1 MEEWTQ
7 RGEDC
12 NSAARVNHERR
23 DEHAA
28 DRQFA
33 EAVHHGLVDQLGRG
47 PKGLVSIRNAA
58 QIKSAVA
65 VRAAA

>member
-1 MEEWTQ
+1 LREGNGDQ
-7 RGEDC
+7 
-12 NSAARVNHERR
+12 N

-33 EAVHHGLVDQLGRG
+33 EAVHHGLVDQLGRR
-47 PKGLVSIRNAA
+47 PKGLVSIKNAA